1 MSVMGQLC
9 DNNLVAQANHLVEEE
24 IVLDGEHFPA
34 HRVVSSEPDVRL
46 LRDRSIEEPFTVF
59 PKEFWVVGGVTMV
72 LAELVRDSVLVKEV
86 PDVDAHPHVREPGP
100 VFRVRVDLL
109 FSITVG
115 VVDQMLRLVG
125 CRDGKRSLDKELT

>member
-1 MSVMGQLC
+1 MGQLC
-9 DNNLVAQANHLVEEE
+9 DNNLVAQANHLIEEE

-34 HRVVSSEPDVRL
+34 HRVVSSEPDICL
-46 LRDRSIEEPFTVF
+46 LCNRSIEEPSTVF

-86 PDVDAHPHVREPGP
+86 PDVDAHPHVCKPGP
-100 VFRVRVDLL
+100 VFRVRINLL
-109 FSITVG
+109 FSIAVG
-115 VVDQMLRLVG
+115 VVDQMLQLVG